1 MIELSGGRKSSTDP
15 TESDKG
21 NDYWTPIVLMIE
33 FVIKSANYELCILQ
47 SRLKID
53 IKNNKVKVNGMNVLK
68 IDFQL
73 KTDKF

>member
-53 IKNNKVKVNGMNVLK
+53 IKK
-68 IDFQL
+68 
-73 KTDKF
+73 